1 MKHQREI
8 EMGSFVPEKKEFGAE
23 LGLASAEA
31 RTATF
36 VFSNASVDR
45 YGDTVNVRGWQI
57 GNYMQNPV
65 ILDSHDA
72 SSVKCILARTIDIS
86 LTDNALVGTIEFVP
100 EGTSETADLAWKLV
114 SLGFLKTVSV
124 GFRPIEYRPSSD
136 KSRKGG
142 VDFIAQ
148 ELLEVSLVPVPAL
161 PSALI
166 QAKAAGLDI
175 QRLRSFGL
183 MEKKVSVF
191 KGLYQVSW
199 LAMLVEELGWLQE
212 SAEIESA
219 AEGDESPVPAQLFE
233 ALQKLG
239 ATLIAMTQEEVAELL
254 AEEAA
259 PDDDSGESDYLTLAA
274 PESVLKNAL
283 HFAKFVKSNGGKQVA
298 VSLSP
303 EAKAGRVLSSANA
316 AALNNAHAT
325 ILEGCGKLKGLLDS
339 LCSAEAEDDSSDAG
353 ESGEDEA
360 KSLAALSLR
369 QKRVR
374 ELRAVSAKLKLC
386 A

>member
-254 AEEAA
+254 AEEASQ
-259 PDDDSGESDYLTLAA
+259 DDDSGESDYLTLAA

-325 ILEGCGKLKGLLDS
+325 ILEGCG
-339 LCSAEAEDDSSDAG
+339 
-353 ESGEDEA
+353 
-360 KSLAALSLR
+360 
-369 QKRVR
+369 
-374 ELRAVSAKLKLC
+374 
-386 A
+386 